1 MSRGP
6 AIQTSRGTIFYI
18 LDPRPEEIEI
28 EAIAH
33 ALSQLVRFTGQ
44 IRKLYTVA
52 QHCLQVSKI
61 VRPELALEGLLH
73 DAAEAYVGDVV
84 TPLKAM
90 LPGYQVIEDRI
101 HLAIASRFD
110 LATDPVTLAEVK
122 QADLIALSTEKRDL
136 MVPMTVDEFV
146 LWSANGPLPEPLTPE
161 IEVLSPTVV
170 RAAFLDR
177 YERLKR

>member
-18 LDPRPEEIEI
+18 LDPRPEEVEI

-52 QHCLQVSKI
+52 QHSLHVSALVSKE
-61 VRPELALEGLLH
+61 VALEGLLH

-84 TPLKAM
+84 TPLKHI
-90 LPGYQVIEDRI
+90 LPEYKKVEWRI
-101 HLAIASRFD
+101 HMAIASRFD
-110 LATDPVTLAEVK
+110 LSTDPITLAEVK
-122 QADLIALSTEKRDL
+122 EADLRALATESRDL
-136 MVPMTVDEFV
+136 MVPMSDDEF
-146 LWSANGPLPEPLTPE
+146 LIWSANGPLPEPDPLE

-177 YERLKR
+177 FEELKR